1 MKKLLLTAIAI
12 LGASAAYSQVGIGTR
27 TPNNSS
33 QLEVTVDGQPE
44 KRGILI
50 PRVALQ
56 STSSMNPIVNTG
68 TLPNSLLVFNTAET
82 GTAPFGVT
90 PGFYYWYENK
100 WIKMISNGD
109 DTNTTN
115 VSLTQNGQDL
125 ILTDSDGN
133 NVRIALSD
141 LQKITTLVNN
151 NDGTYTYTNEAG
163 TQVTIDVPADVVSN
177 FNDIITN
184 TSVLNQLI
192 TNLTN
197 TSVGGNV
204 YYDGTSFTYVDNTGT
219 SHTITIQDIVRG
231 NETVTTLINN
241 NDGTYTYTNEAGTQV
256 TIDVPADVVS
266 NFNDIITNTSVLNQ
280 LITNLTNT
288 SVGGNVYYD
297 GTSFTYVD
305 NTGTSHTIN
314 IQDIVRGNETVTTL
328 VNNNDGTYTYTNEA
342 GTQVTIDVPADVVSN
357 FNDIITNTSVLNQ
370 LITNLTNTS
379 VGGNVY
385 YDGTSFT
392 YVDNTGT
399 SHTINIQDIVRGNE
413 TVTTLVDNNNGTY
426 TYTSED
432 GTVTTID
439 VPADVIQNFQDIMND
454 NSVSTI
460 VKNIIDANETLT
472 ILGYDP
478 ATKKLSYK
486 DENGNTTLLD
496 MSQLVTGNETVTT
509 LVNNNDGTYTYTNEA
524 GTQVTIDVPADVVS
538 NFNDII
544 TNTSVLNQLIT
555 NLTNTSVGGNVYY
568 DGTSFTYVDNTGTSH
583 TINIQDIV
591 RGNETV
597 TTLVD
602 NNNGTYTYTSEDGTV
617 TTIDVPADVIQNFQ
631 DIMNDNSVST
641 IVKNIIDANE
651 TLTILGYDPA
661 TKKLSYKDENGNT
674 TLLDMSQ
681 LVTGNE
687 TVTTLVDN
695 NNGTYTYTSEDGTV
709 TTIDVPA

>member
-204 YYDGTSFTYVDNTGT
+204 YYDGTSFTYIDNTGT

-314 IQDIVRGNETVTTL
+314 IQDIV
-328 VNNNDGTYTYTNEA
+328 
-342 GTQVTIDVPADVVSN
+342 
-357 FNDIITNTSVLNQ
+357 
-370 LITNLTNTS
+370 
-379 VGGNVY
+379 
-385 YDGTSFT
+385 
-392 YVDNTGT
+392 
-399 SHTINIQDIVRGNE
+399 
-413 TVTTLVDNNNGTY
+413 
-426 TYTSED
+426 
-432 GTVTTID
+432 
-439 VPADVIQNFQDIMND
+439 
-454 NSVSTI
+454 
-460 VKNIIDANETLT
+460 
-472 ILGYDP
+472 
-478 ATKKLSYK
+478 
-486 DENGNTTLLD
+486 
-496 MSQLVTGNETVTT
+496 
-509 LVNNNDGTYTYTNEA
+509 
-524 GTQVTIDVPADVVS
+524 
-538 NFNDII
+538 
-544 TNTSVLNQLIT
+544 
-555 NLTNTSVGGNVYY
+555 
-568 DGTSFTYVDNTGTSH
+568 
-583 TINIQDIV
+583 
-591 RGNETV
+591 
-597 TTLVD
+597 
-602 NNNGTYTYTSEDGTV
+602 
-617 TTIDVPADVIQNFQ
+617 
-631 DIMNDNSVST
+631 
-641 IVKNIIDANE
+641 
-651 TLTILGYDPA
+651 
-661 TKKLSYKDENGNT
+661 
-674 TLLDMSQ
+674 
-681 LVTGNE
+681 
-687 TVTTLVDN
+687 
-695 NNGTYTYTSEDGTV
+695 
-709 TTIDVPA
+709 

>member
-56 STSSMNPIVNTG
+56 STNSMNPIVNTG

-219 SHTITIQDIVRG
+219 SHTI
-231 NETVTTLINN
+231 
-241 NDGTYTYTNEAGTQV
+241 
-256 TIDVPADVVS
+256 
-266 NFNDIITNTSVLNQ
+266 
-280 LITNLTNT
+280 
-288 SVGGNVYYD
+288 
-297 GTSFTYVD
+297 
-305 NTGTSHTIN
+305 N

-342 GTQVTIDVPADVVSN
+342 GTQVT
-357 FNDIITNTSVLNQ
+357 
-370 LITNLTNTS
+370 
-379 VGGNVY
+379 
-385 YDGTSFT
+385 
-392 YVDNTGT
+392 
-399 SHTINIQDIVRGNE
+399 
-413 TVTTLVDNNNGTY
+413 
-426 TYTSED
+426 
-432 GTVTTID
+432 
-439 VPADVIQNFQDIMND
+439 
-454 NSVSTI
+454 
-460 VKNIIDANETLT
+460 
-472 ILGYDP
+472 
-478 ATKKLSYK
+478 
-486 DENGNTTLLD
+486 
-496 MSQLVTGNETVTT
+496 
-509 LVNNNDGTYTYTNEA
+509 
-524 GTQVTIDVPADVVS
+524 
-538 NFNDII
+538 
-544 TNTSVLNQLIT
+544 
-555 NLTNTSVGGNVYY
+555 
-568 DGTSFTYVDNTGTSH
+568 
-583 TINIQDIV
+583 
-591 RGNETV
+591 
-597 TTLVD
+597 
-602 NNNGTYTYTSEDGTV
+602 
-617 TTIDVPADVIQNFQ
+617 
-631 DIMNDNSVST
+631 
-641 IVKNIIDANE
+641 
-651 TLTILGYDPA
+651 
-661 TKKLSYKDENGNT
+661 
-674 TLLDMSQ
+674 
-681 LVTGNE
+681 
-687 TVTTLVDN
+687 
-695 NNGTYTYTSEDGTV
+695 
-709 TTIDVPA
+709 